1 MAVAYPLDLSGVAP
15 SNLIVD
21 ELHSVNEAQFR
32 DYFFIVPQLA
42 PFYVDNFSLSII
54 SGSNTLVLRED
65 VDYSFALPYLAGTR
79 STGKQMYGAVTL
91 NNLDMNGILKMTYQT
106 VGGDQVADRL
116 TVLSMLADKA
126 YNPRTTVWDVLTNV
140 PNAFPPTPHYQD
152 YEDFKGQEA
161 VVEKLAEVR
170 DAILA
175 NSSLTSD
182 KLTQFLNDFNQGQSA
197 VYVKKSGDRMTGP
210 LVLPADPVD
219 SMEATTKQYV
229 DDTTFN
235 RAVMLQ
241 MLEQYTTLAIMQANL
256 DTKLDLVGGIM
267 QGPIKLPND
276 PVVDEDATRKSYVD
290 NLIAN
295 QAVIINQLQGMLNT
309 MQSTGVTKA
318 YVDDRINELLTRI
331 NHVGLQRI

>member
-210 LVLPADPVD
+210 LVLPANPVD

-295 QAVIINQLQGMLNT
+295 QTVIINQLQGMLNT

-331 NHVGLQRI
+331 NHVGLQRA

>member
-91 NNLDMNGILKMTYQT
+91 NNLDMNGVLKMTYQT

-175 NSSLTSD
+175 NSSLTSY

-219 SMEATTKQYV
+219 SMEASTKQYV

-235 RAVMLQ
+235 RAVTLQ

-256 DTKLDLVGGIM
+256 VTKLDLVGGIM

-276 PVVDEDATRKSYVD
+276 PVAAEDATRKSYVD

-295 QAVIINQLQGMLNT
+295 QTVIINQLQGMLNT

-331 NHVGLQRI
+331 NHVGLQRV

>member
-197 VYVKKSGDRMTGP
+197 VYAKKSGDRMTGP

-219 SMEATTKQYV
+219 SMEAATKQYV

-267 QGPIKLPND
+267 QGPIKLSND

-295 QAVIINQLQGMLNT
+295 QTVIINQLQGMLNT

-331 NHVGLQRI
+331 NHVGLQRV

>member
-1 MAVAYPLDLSGVAP
+1 MAVAYPLDLTGVAS

-42 PFYVDNFSLSII
+42 PFYVDNFSLSIL
-54 SGSNTLVLRED
+54 SGSNTILLRED

-126 YNPRTTVWDVLTNV
+126 YNPRTTVWDILTNV

-175 NSSLTSD
+175 NSSLTSE

-197 VYVKKSGDRMTGP
+197 VYVRKAGDRMTGP
-210 LVLPADPVD
+210 LVLPGDPTD
-219 SMEATTKQYV
+219 SMDAATKQYV

-241 MLEQYTTLAIMQANL
+241 MLEQYATLAIMQANL
-256 DTKLDLVGGIM
+256 DTKLNLVGGIM
-267 QGPIKLPND
+267 QGPIKLPSD
-276 PVVDEDATRKSYVD
+276 PVADEDATRKSYVD
-290 NLIAN
+290 NLISN
-295 QAVIINQLQGMLNT
+295 QANTIAQLQGIINS
-309 MQSTGVTKA
+309 MQSIAATKT

-331 NHVGLQRI
+331 NQMGLQRV

>member
-256 DTKLDLVGGIM
+256 VTKLDLVGGIM

-276 PVVDEDATRKSYVD
+276 PVAAEDATRKSYVD

-295 QAVIINQLQGMLNT
+295 QTVIINQLQGMLNT

-331 NHVGLQRI
+331 NHVGLQRV

>member
-256 DTKLDLVGGIM
+256 VTKLDLVGGIM

-276 PVVDEDATRKSYVD
+276 PVAAEDATRKSYVD

-295 QAVIINQLQGMLNT
+295 QTVIINQLQGMLNT

-331 NHVGLQRI
+331 NHVGLQRA

>member
-1 MAVAYPLDLSGVAP
+1 MAVTYPLDLTGVAN

-21 ELHSVNEAQFR
+21 ELHSVNEAQFK

-42 PFYVDNFSLSII
+42 PFYVDNFSLSIVKGNDVVPLI
-54 SGSNTLVLRED
+54 ED

-116 TVLSMLADKA
+116 SVLSMLADKA

-152 YEDFKGQEA
+152 YDDFKGQEA
-161 VVEKLAEVR
+161 VVAKLTEVR

-175 NSSLTSD
+175 NSSLTSE
-182 KLTQFLNDFNQGQSA
+182 KISQFLNEFNQGQST
-197 VYVKKSGDRMTGP
+197 VYVKKVGDRMTGP
-210 LVLPADPVD
+210 LVLSGNPTDP
-219 SMEATTKQYV
+219 MEAATKNYV

-235 RAVMLQ
+235 RTVMMQ
-241 MLEQYTTLAIMQANL
+241 MLEQYATLAVMQANL
-256 DTKLDLVGGIM
+256 NTKLDLVGGIM

-276 PVVDEDATRKSYVD
+276 PVALEDATRKSYVD

-295 QAVIINQLQGMLNT
+295 QANTIAQLQGIISN
-309 MQSTGVTKA
+309 MQSIGVTKS

-331 NHVGLQRI
+331 NQVGLQRT